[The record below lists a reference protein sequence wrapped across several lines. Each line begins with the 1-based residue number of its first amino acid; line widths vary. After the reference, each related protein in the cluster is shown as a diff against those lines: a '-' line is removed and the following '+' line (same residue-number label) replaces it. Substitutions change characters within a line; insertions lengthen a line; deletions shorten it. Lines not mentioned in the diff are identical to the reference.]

1 MVAATCVCIYVCI
14 CVYVCACV
22 WPNLHCMNGTATLLN
37 LIYNYKY
44 LTKFIL
50 QLFIHGLYYCVHF
63 VNALY
68 DWNITKTIPGH
79 I

>member
-1 MVAATCVCIYVCI
+1 MVAAICVCIYVCI
-14 CVYVCACV
+14 CGACV

-37 LIYNYKY
+37 LIYNYRY
-44 LTKFIL
+44 LTKFNL
-50 QLFIHGLYYCVHF
+50 QLFTDGLYCCVCF

-68 DWNITKTIPGH
+68 DWNISKTIPGH